1 LAEISSSPEWASF
14 LVTRR
19 VAIDRALLD
28 GNGALTL
35 AGEAEREALRRFR
48 SFAASALRRGGE
60 VPEPA
65 LDGLRVDAA
74 RALHLVEAWCGA
86 AGNEAG
92 GGAPSLESALAPL
105 VRRFGESLRSNQ
117 LAEPAKRARSP
128 RRRAVIGAIDRIAD
142 LFLAIDLESHEI
154 ADVNPAAAAAL
165 GVERADLLGQ
175 PAERFVHKDTHDVL
189 RERLAS
195 VAEGG
200 EGERFKL
207 ILRDEFERPIAV
219 EVCATPYPGRRH
231 RLALFAARPIVD
243 FAR

>member
-1 LAEISSSPEWASF
+1 MAEISSSPEWASF

-19 VAIDRALLD
+19 VAIDRALLEE
-28 GNGALTL
+28 NGPLTR
-35 AGEAEREALRRFR
+35 AGESEREALRRFR

-65 LDGLRVDAA
+65 LDGLRVDPA
-74 RALHLVEAWCGA
+74 RAQELVEAWCTA
-86 AGNEAG
+86 AGEEAG
-92 GGAPSLESALAPL
+92 GQGATLRGALAPL
-105 VRRFGESLRSNQ
+105 VQRFGESLRSNQ
-117 LAEPAKRARSP
+117 LTEPAKRARSP

-142 LFLAIDLESHEI
+142 LFLAIDLESLEI
-154 ADVNPAAAAAL
+154 ADANPAAAAAL
-165 GVERADLLGQ
+165 GVERVELLGQ

-189 RERLAS
+189 RERIAS

-200 EGERFKL
+200 EGERFRL
-207 ILRDEFERPIAV
+207 ILRDTFERPIAV

-231 RLALFAARPIVD
+231 RLALFSARPVVD